1 MTERAAHLVDH
12 VWPEVPVRQ
21 WVLTLPPRV
30 RSALAWRHDLCTAVA
45 GVLFRAVQ
53 RHLRTW
59 AHTRRL
65 GDARSGAIIVVQR
78 FGGALNLNVHLHALV
93 LDGVFARAGDG
104 QLRFHRAP
112 APSAAD
118 VADVLATIAPQVRA
132 RLARAGLD
140 DEDGADSHAGAE
152 PALVGLAAASVQGV
166 LALGGVS
173 GRRPQRLGHGER
185 RIPESAL
192 PGPRPDTPHARWE
205 GFDLHAG
212 VTVPGH
218 RARLERLCRY
228 VLRPPVTGDRLAVAA
243 DGRVVLRLRHPWADG
258 TTHVAFEPTA
268 FLERLAVLTPRPR
281 INLLLYHGVLAAHA
295 AWRAD
300 VVARAPAGSAAPAG
314 AESHNAAVTSPNP
327 AGRRWADLMRR
338 AFEVDVLACP
348 RCGGRLRLVALLEAG
363 PVTARILRHLGLPTE
378 VPAAR
383 PARAP
388 PLSGG
393 DESW

>member
-1 MTERAAHLVDH
+1 
-12 VWPEVPVRQ
+12 
-21 WVLTLPPRV
+21 
-30 RSALAWRHDLCTAVA
+30 
-45 GVLFRAVQ
+45 
-53 RHLRTW
+53 
-59 AHTRRL
+59 
-65 GDARSGAIIVVQR
+65 
-78 FGGALNLNVHLHALV
+78 V
-93 LDGVFARAGDG
+93 LDGVFARASDG

-112 APSAAD
+112 PPNAAD
-118 VADVLATIAPQVRA
+118 VADVLATIAPKVRA
-132 RLARAGLD
+132 LFAKAGADD
-140 DEDGADSHAGAE
+140 DEGAEAGAV
-152 PALVGLAAASVQGV
+152 AAQGLGGLAAASVQGL

-173 GRRPQRLGHGER
+173 GRRPRRLSHGER
-185 RIPESAL
+185 PPREEAL
-192 PGPRPDTPHARWE
+192 RAANPDSPHARWE

-258 TTHVAFEPTA
+258 TTHVAFAPTA
-268 FLERLAVLTPRPR
+268 FLERLAVLVPRPR

-295 AWRAD
+295 AWRAE
-300 VVARAPAGSAAPAG
+300 VVARAPSGGAAPAAG
-314 AESHNAAVTSPNP
+314 PESNATDATSPGP

-363 PVTARILRHLGLPTE
+363 TVTAWILRHMGLPSE

-388 PLSGG
+388 PLSSG
-393 DESW
+393 DESC

>member
-1 MTERAAHLVDH
+1 MTERTAHLVDH

-30 RSALAWRHDLCTAVA
+30 RYALAWRHDLCTAVA

-59 AHTRRL
+59 AQTRRL

-93 LDGVFARAGDG
+93 LDGVCARAGDG

-118 VADVLATIAPQVRA
+118 VADVLAAIAPKVRA
-132 RLARAGLD
+132 RFARAGLE
-140 DEDGADSHAGAE
+140 DEDGAESDAGAE
-152 PALVGLAAASVQGV
+152 PGLVGLAAASVQGV
-166 LALGGVS
+166 LALGGVC
-173 GRRPQRLGHGER
+173 GRRPLRLGHGGGR
-185 RIPESAL
+185 MPESAL
-192 PGPRPDTPHARWE
+192 PAPRPDMPHARWD

-212 VTVPGH
+212 VTAPGH

-268 FLERLAVLTPRPR
+268 FLERLAVLVPRPR

-295 AWRAD
+295 AWRAE
-300 VVARAPAGSAAPAG
+300 VVPQAPSGVASSGAPSDAA
-314 AESHNAAVTSPNP
+314 AATLRGL

-363 PVTARILRHLGLPTE
+363 AVTAQIPRHLGLPPE

-388 PLSGG
+388 PPLNG